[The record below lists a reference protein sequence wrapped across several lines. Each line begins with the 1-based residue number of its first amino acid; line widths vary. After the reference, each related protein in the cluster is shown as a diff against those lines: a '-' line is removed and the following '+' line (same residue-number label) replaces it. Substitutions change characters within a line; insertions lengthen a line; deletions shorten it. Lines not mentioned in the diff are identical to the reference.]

1 MVRTRTVRY
10 FNSISDPKLIG
21 QKEKLIKKYVPLF
34 IAGGGVLGAAITYM
48 QFIEKA
54 SPGVTSMYALF
65 SAGIVD
71 SQMINGRAA
80 ELVHTNRFVDRSSV
94 ENQLKKFAEST
105 TDGYLVVY
113 GDKYTGKSFAV
124 EHALKGMKGVTMV
137 KLTNQSDTASV
148 LAELTECVTGVSSPS
163 AFDRKKIYAAL
174 SKVSLPNGRK
184 PTIVFEVERKET
196 PGTED
201 LVGIVRSIG
210 KEFSPVARIIIV
222 LSEANSVLVFGD
234 DDREDFLHVADLT
247 KDEADNLISRTV
259 KGKTV
264 SADQREFLYDNI
276 GRSVGI
282 LTKFCESELDAE
294 AFVARKLR
302 SATEKLVAFRLKPIL
317 RALKEHPEGVSAE
330 YFKHAEFK
338 GIDMSVPHKVG
349 VEMKES
355 NAIKY
360 DMSKKVYLPLSRA
373 HEVALRT
380 YEPPLPPAPPL
391 PTSWYER
398 IFGK

>member
-1 MVRTRTVRY
+1 
-10 FNSISDPKLIG
+10 LIG

-71 SQMINGRAA
+71 SQMIDGRAA
-80 ELVHTNRFVDRSSV
+80 ELVRTNRFVDRPSV
-94 ENQLKKFAEST
+94 ENQLKEFAEST

-113 GDKYTGKSFAV
+113 GDKYTGKSCAV

-184 PTIVFEVERKET
+184 PTIVFEVQRKKT
-196 PGTED
+196 TED
-201 LVGIVRSIG
+201 LVGIVQSIG
-210 KEFSPVARIIIV
+210 KDLSPVARIIIV

-264 SADQREFLYDNI
+264 SVDQREFLYDNI

-317 RALKEHPEGVSAE
+317 RALKEHPEGVSPK
-330 YFKHAEFK
+330 YFDNSKFE
-338 GIDMSVPHKVG
+338 GIDMSDPQNVG
-349 VEMKES
+349 LEMKVH

-380 YEPPLPPAPPL
+380 YEPPLPPL

>member
-71 SQMINGRAA
+71 SQMIDGRAA
-80 ELVHTNRFVDRSSV
+80 ELVRTNRFVDRPSV
-94 ENQLKKFAEST
+94 ENQLKEFAEST

-113 GDKYTGKSFAV
+113 GDKYTGKSCAV

-184 PTIVFEVERKET
+184 PTIVFEVQRKKT
-196 PGTED
+196 TED
-201 LVGIVRSIG
+201 LVGIVQSIG
-210 KEFSPVARIIIV
+210 KDLSPVARIIIV

-247 KDEADNLISRTV
+247 HDEADNLISRTV

-264 SADQREFLYDNI
+264 SVDQREFLYDNI

-302 SATEKLVAFRLKPIL
+302 SATEKLVAFRLTPIL

-330 YFKHAEFK
+330 YFKHAKFE
-338 GIDMSVPHKVG
+338 GIDMSDPQNVG
-349 VEMKES
+349 LEMKVH

-360 DMSKKVYLPLSRA
+360 DMSKKIYLPLSRA

-380 YEPPLPPAPPL
+380 YEPPLPPL